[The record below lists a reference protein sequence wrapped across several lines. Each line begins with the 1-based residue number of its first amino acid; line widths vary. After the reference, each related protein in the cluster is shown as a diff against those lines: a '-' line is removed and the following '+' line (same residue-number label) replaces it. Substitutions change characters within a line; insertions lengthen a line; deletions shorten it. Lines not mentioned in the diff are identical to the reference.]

1 MNESKFVRDQREI
14 TLKAIREI
22 EPTFEPVYTAP
33 LLTYSNHLV
42 DSLNSN
48 IKPIGQDATVS
59 FIY

>member
-1 MNESKFVRDQREI
+1 MDEAIFVRDQREA
-14 TLKAIREI
+14 TLKAIHEI

-33 LLTYSNHLV
+33 QLIYSNHLV